1 MVELTKDNFDHEV
14 TETEGRVLVDFWSPG
29 CGPCRAME
37 PVLESAASRHPNV
50 KFAKMNAAENP
61 DVAWAFNVVAVPTLV
76 LFESGRPIAD
86 LTGAVP
92 AQRIDELLG
101 TPVEDSEGAEGR

>member
-1 MVELTKDNFDHEV
+1 MIELTKDNFDHEV
-14 TETEGRVLVDFWSPG
+14 TEAAGRVLVDFWSPG
-29 CGPCRAME
+29 CGPCRVME
-37 PVLESAASRHPNV
+37 PVLANVASRHPDV

-76 LFESGRPIAD
+76 LFENGCPLAD

-92 AQRIDELLG
+92 AQRIDELLRAAA
-101 TPVEDSEGAEGR
+101 EDGENAEKR

>member
-1 MVELTKDNFDHEV
+1 MLELTKDNFDREV
-14 TETEGRVLVDFWSPG
+14 TEAAGRVLVDFWSPG

-61 DVAWAFNVVAVPTLV
+61 DVAWAFKVVAVPTLV
-76 LFESGRPIAD
+76 LFENGRPIAD

-92 AQRIDELLG
+92 AQRIDEFLSLTAADDEQG
-101 TPVEDSEGAEGR
+101 PSV

>member
-1 MVELTKDNFDHEV
+1 MLELTKDNFDREV

-37 PVLESAASRHPNV
+37 PVLESAASRHTDV
-50 KFAKMNAAENP
+50 KFAKMNAADNP

-76 LFESGRPIAD
+76 LFKDGRPLAD

-92 AQRIDELLG
+92 AQRIDELLHTAAEEDEG
-101 TPVEDSEGAEGR
+101 TEEQ

>member
-1 MVELTKDNFDHEV
+1 MIELTKDNFDHEV
-14 TETEGRVLVDFWSPG
+14 TEAEGRVLVDFWSPG

-37 PVLESAASRHPNV
+37 PVLASAASRHPDV

-76 LFESGRPIAD
+76 LFEGGRPLAD

-92 AQRIDELLG
+92 AQRIDELLSA
-101 TPVEDSEGAEGR
+101 TAEDGENTEER

>member
-1 MVELTKDNFDHEV
+1 MIELTKDNFDREV
-14 TETEGRVLVDFWSPG
+14 TEAAGRVLVDFWSPG

-76 LFESGRPIAD
+76 LFEGGHPIAD

-92 AQRIDELLG
+92 VQRIDELLG
-101 TPVEDSEGAEGR
+101 TTGKDEDAEER

>member
-1 MVELTKDNFDHEV
+1 MLELKKDNFDREV
-14 TETEGRVLVDFWSPG
+14 TEAAGRVLVDFWSPG

-37 PVLESAASRHPNV
+37 PVLESVASRHPDV

-76 LFESGRPIAD
+76 LFKDGRPLAD

-92 AQRIDELLG
+92 AQRIDELL
-101 TPVEDSEGAEGR
+101 SEGIENSEKPEAH

>member
-1 MVELTKDNFDHEV
+1 MLELTKDNFDREV
-14 TETEGRVLVDFWSPG
+14 TEAAGRMLVDFWSPG

-37 PVLESAASRHPNV
+37 PVLESAASRHPDV

-61 DVAWAFNVVAVPTLV
+61 DVAWAFKVVAVPTLV
-76 LFESGRPIAD
+76 LFEDGRPIAD

-92 AQRIDELLG
+92 AQRIDELLRTTAEEDEG
-101 TPVEDSEGAEGR
+101 TEEQ

>member
-1 MVELTKDNFDHEV
+1 MVELTKDNFDREV

-37 PVLESAASRHPNV
+37 PVLESAASRHPDV

-76 LFESGRPIAD
+76 LFKDGRPLAD

-92 AQRIDELLG
+92 AQRIDELL
-101 TPVEDSEGAEGR
+101 SKGAENSEKPEAH